1 MAEMHLKRTLNGFA
15 PADQESADAMKGYR
29 IGDTYRAKVVKPRE
43 HKNNAR
49 WWKLCEIIRDNTEG
63 YASKEQVSDH
73 IKILCGHTT
82 TVASRA
88 TGEMYHLPN
97 SISFSA
103 LDEIEFQEV
112 WRRAIRAVDEHILPG
127 VGEQEIQYEIERIL
141 GLAA

>member
-1 MAEMHLKRTLNGFA
+1 MADMYLKRTLAGFI
-15 PADQESADAMKGYR
+15 PADQEAADAMKGYKLGEVFR
-29 IGDTYRAKVVKPRE
+29 GKIVKPRE
-43 HKNNAR
+43 HKNNRR
-49 WWKLCEIIRDNTEG
+49 WWKLCELIRDNTEG

-82 TVASRA
+82 TVHSKT

-103 LDEIEFQEV
+103 LDEIEFNEV
-112 WRRAIRAVDEHILPG
+112 WKRAIRAVDEHIIPG
-127 VGEQEIQYEIERIL
+127 IGEDQIKYEVEKLI

>member
-1 MAEMHLKRTLNGFA
+1 MANLFLTRTLAGFA
-15 PADQESADAMKGYR
+15 PADQDSADAIKGYK
-29 IGDTYRAKVVKPRE
+29 IGEVYRAGIVKPRI
-43 HKNNAR
+43 HKNNGR
-49 WWKLCEIIRDNTEG
+49 WWKLCELIRDNTEG

-82 TVASRA
+82 TVHSKL

-103 LDEIEFQEV
+103 LDEIEFQDV
-112 WRRAIRAVDEHILPG
+112 WKRAVHAVDEHILPG
-127 VGEQEIQYEIERIL
+127 VGEDQIKYEVEKLL